1 MDEKVLNILF
11 VEDSQDD
18 VELTLSE
25 LKRSGYDVYAHR
37 LETAEDMRKA
47 LVDHPWDLI
56 ISDYKMP
63 QFSAEKSLE
72 VFNQSQLDI
81 PFIIVSGVVEAEDVV
96 YLLKQG
102 AHDFLNKNSLARLV
116 PAIEREL
123 RDSKVRSAQRRAEEK
138 VSILS
143 LAVEQSPV
151 SVVITDPDGIIEYVN
166 PKFESSTGYS
176 LDEAIGMHLGFTI
189 MQEAGEVNLGDLW
202 HTVRQEGEWSGE
214 FCNVHKNGMLFWEYV
229 SVSPLEDEN
238 GDIIRFVSVQEDI
251 TARRSYEE
259 QLRSQ
264 AHYDELT
271 GLANRTLMLEKLN
284 HSIDFSRQ
292 HDISTALL
300 CIDLDHFKNIND
312 TLGHSVGD
320 ELLMQAASRLASC
333 TKRSDT
339 LARMG
344 GDEFVIIL
352 PKISENDAIQR
363 VADRILGQFAKP
375 FVIDN
380 FDHFITASI
389 GVAKYPQ
396 DSDDPHVLLRNA
408 DLAMYQ
414 AKKLGRNQCQFFSEE
429 INAQLKER
437 MSIESALRGVTER
450 HELELLYQPIVE
462 KFTNKIIACEALLRW
477 RTGDGQYVMPDKFIP
492 VAEETGMIKELGE
505 WVIEKACEDL
515 SYIHNTIDHT
525 LRFAINIS
533 PKQLQ
538 SADFSRFVS
547 EQLKAYRIPSD
558 MIDLEITESVLIND
572 ESETNR
578 NLKTLCSLGMNLS
591 IDDFGTGYSS
601 LGYLQK
607 YPFKKLKIDRSFIHQ
622 IETNIGSARLTE
634 TMITMAHSLDMQ
646 VVAEGVET
654 GSQLDFLHTR
664 QCDLMQGYYFSKPV
678 PLKQL
683 LERLKGN
690 DSTVVK
696 FTK

>member
-1 MDEKVLNILF
+1 M
-11 VEDSQDD
+11 
-18 VELTLSE
+18 TLSE
-25 LKRSGYDVYAHR
+25 LKRSGYSVHAHR
-37 LETAEDMRKA
+37 LETAEAMRDA
-47 LVDHPWDLI
+47 LSAQHWDLI

-63 QFSAEKSLE
+63 RFSAEKSLE

-123 RDSKVRSAQRRAEEK
+123 RDSKVRSAQRQAEEK

-189 MQEAGEVNLGDLW
+189 MQEANEVNLGEIW
-202 HTVRQEGEWSGE
+202 HTIKTENEWSGE

-229 SVSPLEDEN
+229 SVSPLADEN
-238 GDIIRFVSVQEDI
+238 GNIIRFVSVQEDI

-264 AHYDELT
+264 AHFDGLT

-284 HSIDFSRQ
+284 HAIDFSRH

-320 ELLMQAASRLASC
+320 ELLMQVASRLASC
-333 TKRSDT
+333 TKRTDT

-344 GDEFVIIL
+344 GDEFVIIM
-352 PKISENDAIQR
+352 PKISENEAIQR
-363 VADRILGQFAKP
+363 VADRILSQFSKP

-396 DSDDPHVLLRNA
+396 DSDDPQVLLRNA

-414 AKKLGRNQCQFFSEE
+414 SKKRGRNQCQFFSEE
-429 INAQLKER
+429 INAELKER
-437 MSIESALRGVTER
+437 MSIESALRGVTTR
-450 HELELLYQPIVE
+450 DELELVYQPIVE

-477 RTGDGQYVMPDKFIP
+477 RAGNNQYVMPDKFIP

-505 WVIEKACEDL
+505 WVIKKACKDL
-515 SYIHNTIDHT
+515 SLIHNSIDHT

-538 SADFSRFVS
+538 SAEFSRFVS
-547 EQLKAYRIPSD
+547 EQLKAYRIPSN

-572 ESETNR
+572 ETETNK
-578 NLKTLCSLGMNLS
+578 NLKTLCNLGMNLS

-622 IETNIGSARLTE
+622 IESNTGSARLTE

-654 GSQLDFLHTR
+654 SDQLDFLHTR
-664 QCDLMQGYYFSKPV
+664 HCDLMQGYYFSKPV

-683 LERLKGN
+683 IDRLQGN